1 MSTFFK
7 ERHVE
12 KKIISFH
19 LARKTKKYCFCS
31 VDRINSVMDNEILK
45 RVIADNEYEVPNYQI
60 IKRDFTFEKFGN
72 YVFVGIRR

>member
-1 MSTFFK
+1 
-7 ERHVE
+7 
-12 KKIISFH
+12 
-19 LARKTKKYCFCS
+19 
-31 VDRINSVMDNEILK
+31 MDNEILK